1 MRCARR
7 VLSELIRRCACAG
20 ARHHVLTGDAF
31 GGPIFRDVLT
41 FSGCSQPP
49 EVVDVPPGPA
59 PFVRYVHAVCCESLR
74 EWAALREGVL
84 SGLEVVCRTC
94 TLVAPEGAA
103 ECVGCGAA
111 LVGDAVEPLTAV
123 VDAHVAQQQAV
134 FGDVGLD
141 ALETLAAAPDTV
153 LELLVPGSLTALLAR
168 AALKRGA
175 PSDGAPAQTAT
186 LLGAAHRYLLA
197 LSECVRVVTAAAAG
211 AKASAATAIIGHQAQ
226 ALCGASWAFWAAWG
240 DVSLDVPCTS
250 GASCCSVYAVAAKD
264 WVTVLS
270 CVWGVCTVHCGRSGR
285 AGSSTHCGVAWRRV
299 WGRRASPCAASA
311 GCVCARGVP
320 VRDRQGGA
328 RHRGLFWGGGDCPG
342 RQQGDRPAHGDRH

>member
-1 MRCARR
+1 M
-7 VLSELIRRCACAG
+7 
-20 ARHHVLTGDAF
+20 LTGDAY

-49 EVVDVPPGPA
+49 EIMDVPPGPA

-74 EWAALREGVL
+74 EWAALREGGL
-84 SGLEVVCRTC
+84 SGLEMVCRCC
-94 TLVAPEGAA
+94 TLVAAESAA

-111 LVGDAVEPLTAV
+111 LVGDAVEPLAAV

-141 ALETLAAAPDTV
+141 ALETLAAAPDMV

-168 AALKRGA
+168 AASKRGA
-175 PSDGAPAQTAT
+175 PSDGAAALTAT

-250 GASCCSVYAVAAKD
+250 GLHAALFLQWRRKTLGSLLCR
-264 WVTVLS
+264 V
-270 CVWGVCTVHCGRSGR
+270 CGVCAPRQVRTGRLFDALWRCMASGV
-285 AGSSTHCGVAWRRV
+285 GP
-299 WGRRASPCAASA
+299 PC
-311 GCVCARGVP
+311 
-320 VRDRQGGA
+320 
-328 RHRGLFWGGGDCPG
+328 
-342 RQQGDRPAHGDRH
+342 